1 MDTGEGD
8 RRGETVMGA
17 VGDLDQILA
26 QMRPRVNPGRYVFV
40 SITGA
45 IPTGVSPVMSFHE
58 DEGLTLIV
66 TRDQAD
72 AAGLGYDLV
81 TAWITLTV
89 HSALDS
95 VGLTAAVSAALAAA
109 DISCNVV
116 AATHHDHLFVPAES
130 ADAALS
136 ILERLSRRCPSG

>member
-81 TAWITLTV
+81 TA
-89 HSALDS
+89 
-95 VGLTAAVSAALAAA
+95 AVSAALAAA